1 MNLYEIRMRHYS
13 PKDSEEGIICFLL
26 TESDEK
32 VYEWIRSEP
41 EINEYESL
49 HNSWMYHDN
58 PEYEDEGYK
67 EGFKERIIKCQGDMY
82 DDESEVYDLYHGA
95 TQYGWGLIKENISE
109 EAVLTIKE
117 CGIKVFTC

>member
-1 MNLYEIRMRHYS
+1 MDMNLYEIRMRYYA
-13 PKDSEEGIICFLL
+13 PKDSKEGIICYLL

-32 VYEWIRSEP
+32 VYEWIGSEP
-41 EINEYESL
+41 EIEGCELY
-49 HNSWMYHDN
+49 NSWMYD
-58 PEYEDEGYK
+58 YDLDKEDE
-67 EGFKERIIKCQGDMY
+67 EGFKEKIIKCQGDMY